1 MPSTPPPGSAATT
14 DPKQASTEEDAQLQS
29 FLDQIPDQY
38 ANVEGIIKIIFAD
51 FPEVIDQLTDA
62 RVQGWIDE
70 MNSGTGRTPDDIR
83 DDIAK
88 WVITKDRMMKTFG
101 VSAET
106 AEALI
111 IGGNEGGINFSDLNS
126 EDFLTGAASGDSTG
140 DKEGDNL
147 RLLSGIHKWY
157 KDPKTGLYYASYR
170 LEDSGRELVFEAS
183 EQDMDAIFGDG
194 IRPPAESVG
203 LRELTARDNVTY
215 SGTVLE
221 VTGDENF
228 RVGVDRII
236 AIALDEGKLP
246 EWAQN
251 DPRAEEL
258 LFISIS
264 EAKGPDWL
272 IEKLAELPTFQ
283 ARFPGLEAYKLTNLD
298 TVEAIGAHLEAE
310 AKLRQLEIQAGRD
323 GSRITPQI
331 IGDLAEAGYD
341 HQTVA
346 LTYGHFQRMADFA
359 PAFAAFN
366 EVLVAAGK
374 DPLAGDAEMFAFLTG
389 NAPADVY
396 ELYEASALREAAVA
410 AGIGN
415 FFEADEVIAAAAAAP
430 FAVNL
435 QAAYGS
441 LNRAAA
447 DILRFR
453 SEIDLGK
460 YDIDADDMID
470 LALGIAPRSGRSQ
483 AEISQN
489 MGRALQEASGFL
501 KERIKPFFGFTSKGR
516 PQAIS
521 FGELRSTSV

>member
-1 MPSTPPPGSAATT
+1 MPSEPV
-14 DPKQASTEEDAQLQS
+14 QASTDEDTQLQ
-29 FLDQIPDQY
+29 FYLDQIPDQY
-38 ANVEGIIKIIFAD
+38 VAVEGIISIIFND
-51 FPEVIDQLTDA
+51 FPEVIESLSEK
-62 RVQGWIDE
+62 RIQGWIDE
-70 MNSGTGRTPDDIR
+70 MNSGNARTPDDIR

-88 WVITKDRMMKTFG
+88 WIIGKDRMMKTYG

-111 IGGNEGGINFSDLNS
+111 IGGNEGGINFSALKS
-126 EDFLTGAASGDSTG
+126 EDFQLGLGTG
-140 DKEGDNL
+140 DVTGDDEGDDL

-157 KDPKTGLYYASYR
+157 KDPKTGLYYASYK
-170 LEDSGRELVFEAS
+170 LEASGRELVFEAS
-183 EQDMDAIFGDG
+183 EQDMNAIFGDG
-194 IRPPAESVG
+194 IRPSAESVG

-215 SGTVLE
+215 SGDVGE

-228 RVGVDRII
+228 REGVDRII

-251 DPRAEEL
+251 DPEAEEL

-283 ARFPGLEAYKLTNLD
+283 ARFPGLEAYKLQNLD
-298 TVEAIGAHLEAE
+298 TVGAIAAHLEAE
-310 AKLRQLEIQAGRD
+310 TKLKQLEIQAGRS
-323 GSRITPQI
+323 GQRITPQI
-331 IGDLAEAGYD
+331 VGDLAEAGYD
-341 HQTVA
+341 FQTVA

-374 DPLAGDAEMFAFLTG
+374 DPLAAPSQMFQFLTG
-389 NAPADVY
+389 NAPDDVY
-396 ELYEASALREAAVA
+396 ELYEASALREAAVV
-410 AGIGN
+410 AGIGD
-415 FFEADEVIAAAAAAP
+415 FFAADEVIAAASAAP
-430 FAVNL
+430 FAINL